1 MSPSRG
7 GRPRRRAADPD
18 VRKQY
23 MGRLSPERPPLLAA
37 NVEQPAPQIRGR
49 VRPCLSHSDG
59 PAKAPKSR
67 GLEIR
72 SAGPGTSFR
81 AGLSDKKGETIKSFD
96 HGAWLQIYRGR
107 CRLNTQPLQ
116 DETASTSATTQFLGR
131 PRKET
136 QAEREGHSMCDNVL
150 LISCK
155 RDFMYASC
163 YRCRSLPRLHPLAA
177 SKGPTIN
184 LSLWEKDS

>member
-7 GRPRRRAADPD
+7 GRPRHRAANPD

-59 PAKAPKSR
+59 PAKAPKLR

-81 AGLSDKKGETIKSFD
+81 ASLSDKKGETIKSFD

-107 CRLNTQPLQ
+107 CLVN
-116 DETASTSATTQFLGR
+116 
-131 PRKET
+131 
-136 QAEREGHSMCDNVL
+136 
-150 LISCK
+150 
-155 RDFMYASC
+155 
-163 YRCRSLPRLHPLAA
+163 LPQRMSRLHPGGGFLSHPQEG
-177 SKGPTIN
+177 SKLPVSSRLVAKIR
-184 LSLWEKDS
+184 LEKRFVVR